1 MQEWSNWI
9 CDVVFVFANKTCF
22 YQEVYIIK
30 YLRKREDKSGLTFF
44 GLYFL
49 FLTIQILQ
57 LKYLLTFEVW
67 GRSGYI
73 FSQGPHEKKCETEH
87 SANLHPVFIFTFPWH
102 LVFTWCRCIDL
113 FTAVKAYR
121 FAFIESR
128 TSTFVLK
135 TVSSTDIHKKSWQ
148 EFRQYDKTFTFI
160 WFISS
165 SPTRL
170 KTGAWEGPANPQL
183 TSHRQFDKFK
193 WNFHF
198 HPNHLLLIQL
208 DFPNWLKIRQFCMKS
223 KGL

>member
-49 FLTIQILQ
+49 FLTIQIFQ

-113 FTAVKAYR
+113 FTAVKAYS

-135 TVSSTDIHKKSWQ
+135 TVSSTKITWKRNEKP
-148 EFRQYDKTFTFI
+148 YI
-160 WFISS
+160 
-165 SPTRL
+165 L
-170 KTGAWEGPANPQL
+170 
-183 TSHRQFDKFK
+183 
-193 WNFHF
+193 
-198 HPNHLLLIQL
+198 HP
-208 DFPNWLKIRQFCMKS
+208 
-223 KGL
+223 

>member
-1 MQEWSNWI
+1 MIILFANFYIHGKSSLESCCLISLKPPCPACRNSQI
-9 CDVVFVFANKTCF
+9 GFVTHFVLANKTYF

-113 FTAVKAYR
+113 FTAVKAYS

-135 TVSSTDIHKKSWQ
+135 TVSSTKITWKRNEKP
-148 EFRQYDKTFTFI
+148 YI
-160 WFISS
+160 
-165 SPTRL
+165 L
-170 KTGAWEGPANPQL
+170 
-183 TSHRQFDKFK
+183 
-193 WNFHF
+193 
-198 HPNHLLLIQL
+198 HP
-208 DFPNWLKIRQFCMKS
+208 
-223 KGL
+223 